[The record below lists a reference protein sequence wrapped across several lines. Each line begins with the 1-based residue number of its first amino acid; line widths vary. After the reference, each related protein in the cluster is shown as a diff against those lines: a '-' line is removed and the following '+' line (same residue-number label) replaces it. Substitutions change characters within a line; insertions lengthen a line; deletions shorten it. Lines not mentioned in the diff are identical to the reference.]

1 MSPPS
6 LVFDRVRSCVKRRR
20 GRNLGEEE
28 EHMSDDSPLKPES
41 GEHAGQG
48 LSRRGLLAA
57 GAGGVAAAYGLRAP
71 LARASALGPLASSVS
86 FGSNASDPVPKAAYV
101 QVFKAFTKQ
110 SGLNVKVNTVDHGT
124 FQNQINTYL
133 QGQPQDV
140 FTWFAGYRMQF
151 FAQKNLLSP
160 IDDVWASLK
169 PNFSPALQAA
179 SKGLDG
185 HYYFV
190 PIYNYPW
197 AVFYRKSVFAAKGYK
212 VPKTWDQFVALAK
225 QMQTDGMTPLAFT
238 DKDGWPA
245 VGPLHV
251 LNMRINGYDF
261 HIRLMG
267 GKEAWDSPKVK
278 DVFNHWRE
286 LMPYYSSGALGL
298 TWQEGAQQLI
308 QKKAGMFLL
317 GSFVGQQAT
326 NAADHADL
334 DFFAYPSINSAHG
347 QDSIDAPIDGFLMSR
362 KARNKDGAKTLL
374 KFLGSATAENIYLK
388 SDSND
393 VATNKAA
400 SQAHY
405 NALQKKSAQLI
416 SSAKHIAQYMD
427 RDTRPDFASTV
438 MIPALQQ
445 FLNTP
450 KDVDSLVKKI
460 QQQKKSIFGS

>member
-1 MSPPS
+1 
-6 LVFDRVRSCVKRRR
+6 
-20 GRNLGEEE
+20 
-28 EHMSDDSPLKPES
+28 MSDESPLVLEPE
-41 GEHAGQG
+41 EAAARHMT
-48 LSRRGLLAA
+48 RRGLLAA
-57 GAGGVAAAYGLRAP
+57 AGAGGLAAAYGVTAG
-71 LARASALGPLASSVS
+71 RASGAVPVAWLEQLAGSVS
-86 FGSNASDPVPKAAYV
+86 VGSNASDPVPKAAYAAV
-101 QVFKAFTKQ
+101 YKQFSAKTGTK
-110 SGLNVKVNTVDHGT
+110 LNVNTVDHNT
-124 FQNQINTYL
+124 FQEQINTYL

-151 FAQKNLLSP
+151 FAQKGLLSP

-197 AVFYRKSVFAAKGYK
+197 AVFYRKSVFKQHGYK

-225 QMQTDGMTPLAFT
+225 QMRKDGMTPIAFT

-245 VGPLHV
+245 MGTFDI

-261 HIRLMG
+261 HVRLMG

-308 QKKAGMFLL
+308 QKKAGMYLL

-326 NAADHADL
+326 KPADHADL
-334 DFFAYPSINSAHG
+334 DFFAYPSINPAHG

-362 KARNKDGAKTLL
+362 KAKNKDGARALL
-374 KFLGSATAENIYLK
+374 KFLGSAQAENIYLK
-388 SDSND
+388 TDPND
-393 VATNKAA
+393 VAANKLA
-400 SQAHY
+400 SQAGY
-405 NALQKKSAQLI
+405 NALQKKSLQLI
-416 SSAKHIAQYMD
+416 TSAKHIAQYVD

-438 MIPALQQ
+438 MIPALQS
-445 FLNTP
+445 FLNHP
-450 KDVDSLVKKI
+450 DDFNGLVSNI
-460 QQQKKSIFGS
+460 QKQKKSIFGS